1 MPNSS
6 SRAAYSSLMAILV
19 FMRHGALTARRLDT
33 TCVRSIAAASD
44 IRILG
49 FLFLI
54 LLEIKSNEKPGIAKI
69 NDQRRDSQAN

>member
-1 MPNSS
+1 
-6 SRAAYSSLMAILV
+6 MAILV

-33 TCVRSIAAASD
+33 NLRKKHRRGHRTFGSS
-44 IRILG
+44 G